1 MENVHVS
8 FVYLAD
14 PHYDHQNEVDRRPEV
29 NSFKVGQ
36 HLVGILNEENKEMIS
51 PVTNTICTLLI
62 WAPSK
67 YDPCLILLTLILT
80 E

>member
-1 MENVHVS
+1 MLA
-8 FVYLAD
+8 FLYLAD
-14 PHYDHQNEVDRRPEV
+14 AHYDHQNEVHRGPEV
-29 NSFKVGQ
+29 DSCKVGQ
-36 HLVGILNEENKEMIS
+36 NLVGILNEENKEMIS